1 HCMSFCSI
9 CNKTKELFFKLFH
22 DGHGPAS
29 AYHTYMEEIQLKYE
43 NDKRVL
49 ADRAICSNRQDI
61 YYLHKKFLNQ
71 SVGARNGEEM
81 FNQLTKE
88 VEEFNANGKG
98 HVWMQLYISSTS
110 VSLGQP
116 FVLVII
122 TNLMKRCYSLQQAG
136 ELVYMDTTA
145 GLDILNTPLTIL
157 STSMSIGSLPL
168 AVILTSDETAYTF
181 SEALNALKRI
191 LPITAFNSRGP
202 IIGPEVI
209 MTDDCKAERMAYI
222 ILGMKR
228 PCYYV
233 FFIFYKQC
241 GDGYRMERIVLI

>member
-1 HCMSFCSI
+1 M
-9 CNKTKELFFKLFH
+9 KESFFKLFH
-22 DGHGPAS
+22 DGYGPAS
-29 AYHTYMEEIQLKYE
+29 AYHMYMEEIQLKYE
-43 NDKRVL
+43 NDEGVL
-49 ADRAICSNRQDI
+49 ADRAICPNRQDI

-71 SVGARNGEEM
+71 SVA
-81 FNQLTKE
+81 KE

-98 HVWMQLYISSTS
+98 HAWMQPYISSTS

-122 TNLMKRCYSLQQAG
+122 TNLMKHCHSLQQAE

-181 SEALNALKRI
+181 SEALNALKHI
-191 LPITAFNSRGP
+191 LPITAFNSHGP

-209 MTDDCKAERMAYI
+209 ITDDCKAERMA
-222 ILGMKR
+222 LHNTWDKTTLLL
-228 PCYYV
+228 CV
-233 FFIFYKQC
+233 FHLLQA
-241 GDGYRMERIVLI
+241 M